1 MTTNPNLNKERA
13 LLKIKTRD
21 DEYKILKCQTEKH
34 DFEKF
39 LKSLKIDNEYYKK
52 KYRKLIKKEVFL
64 SITEILLGSGSA
76 IKTST
81 MSLLN
86 PSIGMLLTSSTGIL
100 TSFAILITNEYNSKL
115 EIRYTKLRDWII
127 VNTFVN

>member
-21 DEYKILKCQTEKH
+21 DEYKILKCQTEKY
-34 DFEKF
+34 DLKKF
-39 LKSLKIDNEYYKK
+39 LKSLKIDNEYYEK

-64 SITEILLGSGSA
+64 SITEFLLGSGSA

-86 PSIGMLLTSSTGIL
+86 PSIGMLLTSSTAII
-100 TSFAILITNEYNSKL
+100 TSFAILITNEYN
-115 EIRYTKLRDWII
+115 
-127 VNTFVN
+127 